1 MPISNSTE
9 VNDPPSEAREL
20 IVRTPETPRTAPSTF
35 CVICVSISGGAAPGC
50 ETCTMMSGKE
60 MSGLRLMGN
69 LMKLTIPRKVST
81 RKATSG
87 NVGLRIAHAD
97 MFFMARPGPARP
109 RADRA
114 PP

>member
-1 MPISNSTE
+1 
-9 VNDPPSEAREL
+9 
-20 IVRTPETPRTAPSTF
+20 
-35 CVICVSISGGAAPGC
+35 
-50 ETCTMMSGKE
+50 
-60 MSGLRLMGN
+60 
-69 LMKLTIPRKVST
+69 VST

-109 RADRA
+109 RADRE